1 MKGVDIMIKAI
12 EYMKTELKVELTVDG
27 YFYSIFQSDKYKI
40 KLIFRNRTFRKDKY
54 QIYINDYFVKFTKWK
69 DLYEIV
75 DSFKNN

>member
-1 MKGVDIMIKAI
+1 MNKAI
-12 EYMKTELKVELTVDG
+12 DYLKRELEVELIEDG
-27 YFYSIFQSDKYKI
+27 FFYSIFESDKYRV

>member
-1 MKGVDIMIKAI
+1 MNKAI
-12 EYMKTELKVELTVDG
+12 DYLKRELEVELTEDG
-27 YFYSIFQSDKYKI
+27 FFYSIFESDKYRV
-40 KLIFRNRTFRKDKY
+40 KLIFRDRTFRKDKY